1 MSFFRKYLTGSVVA
15 GVEVHLNGPQ
25 TIYRC
30 VILKRSG
37 NKVKTEKV
45 SADFHSLAELSG
57 FCNDNVP
64 VILVITGKGVITRF
78 LPEGPGTE
86 PHQLLRKVLPDIS
99 VADFFCSL
107 VPLSDTSTIVSM
119 VRRDAVKEVLDEL
132 HQRSSVVQGF
142 AGAGVVHQLPVFH
155 SEQHEIHAGN
165 YLLSSENGILTS
177 VKNSSE
183 IFDEEI
189 NIGGENIPARAVLAC
204 AAALKGILFRLN
216 EFSGSVAFIPKA
228 NEAFYQ
234 KQALRF
240 TMKAALAGLLMVL
253 GINYA
258 MFSHYRN
265 ELGNLE
271 SDVSGYRNAIA
282 ELNLK
287 EEEAARKKLF
297 LTETG
302 LYERS
307 SWSWYADRLIHDMP
321 SRIRL
326 DKLELSPVIPLVQ
339 EDTVAFDQGV
349 VRMRGFGSENAV
361 VNSWIEKL
369 QHTEWVKQ
377 VKLQSYDNTATE
389 NSGAFFIELKLK

>member
-15 GVEVHLNGPQ
+15 GVEMYLNGTQ

-30 VILKRSG
+30 VILKKSG

-45 SADFHSLAELSG
+45 SADLYSLAELSG
-57 FCNDNVP
+57 FCNENIP
-64 VILVITGKGVITRF
+64 VVLVITGKGVITRV

-86 PHQLLRKVLPDIS
+86 SQQLLRKVLPDIS
-99 VADFFCSL
+99 AADFFCSL
-107 VPLSDTSTIVSM
+107 VPLSDASTMISV
-119 VRRDAVKEVLDEL
+119 VRKDTVKVALDEMQ
-132 HQRSSVVQGF
+132 QRLSIVQGF
-142 AGAGVVHQLPVFH
+142 AGAGIVHQLPLFH
-155 SEQHEIHAGN
+155 AKGTELQAGN
-165 YLLSSENGILTS
+165 YVLVSQNGLLAA
-177 VKNSSE
+177 VKNAQAAT
-183 IFDEEI
+183 DEEVD
-189 NIGGENIPARAVLAC
+189 IGGEKIPARSLLAC
-204 AAALKGILFRLN
+204 AAALKGILFHLN
-216 EFSGSVAFIPKA
+216 EFSGSVAFVPKA
-228 NEAFYQ
+228 DEAFYQ

-240 TMKAALAGLLMVL
+240 TMKAALAGLLLVL

-321 SRIRL
+321 SGIRL
-326 DKLELSPVIPLVQ
+326 DKLELSPVLPLVQ

-349 VRMRGFGSENAV
+349 VRIRGFGSENAV

-377 VKLQSYDNTATE
+377 VKLQSYGNTAIE
-389 NSGAFFIELKLK
+389 NSGAFFIELELK